1 MEIKS
6 LFICFIVFLFNLLGI
21 SNAENININN
31 YRHVE
36 SLVMNETV
44 FSENGVKIQYNIESD
59 IKDEVQRIKN
69 IYAKEYYIQDIGDS
83 NHFYIKGKNDIEI
96 RVWREDNKVFV
107 EGIIINCKKEN
118 STANLKKELEKLQC
132 DNTNSLRY
140 FEYYKGRINSLN
152 DIEKLELEENLIQ
165 VHNGYV
171 GKSTLKSGERISY
184 AIMKY
189 NTGLYVIIGTP
200 IIFTTY

>member
-1 MEIKS
+1 M
-6 LFICFIVFLFNLLGI
+6 
-21 SNAENININN
+21 
-31 YRHVE
+31 
-36 SLVMNETV
+36 
-44 FSENGVKIQYNIESD
+44 
-59 IKDEVQRIKN
+59 
-69 IYAKEYYIQDIGDS
+69 
-83 NHFYIKGKNDIEI
+83 
-96 RVWREDNKVFV
+96 
-107 EGIIINCKKEN
+107 
-118 STANLKKELEKLQC
+118 
-132 DNTNSLRY
+132 RY

>member
-59 IKDEVQRIKN
+59 IKDEVQRIK
-69 IYAKEYYIQDIGDS
+69 
-83 NHFYIKGKNDIEI
+83 IKG
-96 RVWREDNKVFV
+96 
-107 EGIIINCKKEN
+107 
-118 STANLKKELEKLQC
+118 
-132 DNTNSLRY
+132 
-140 FEYYKGRINSLN
+140 
-152 DIEKLELEENLIQ
+152 
-165 VHNGYV
+165 
-171 GKSTLKSGERISY
+171 
-184 AIMKY
+184 
-189 NTGLYVIIGTP
+189 
-200 IIFTTY
+200 

>member
-6 LFICFIVFLFNLLGI
+6 LFIYFIVFLFNLLGL
-21 SNAENININN
+21 SNTENINMND
-31 YRHVE
+31 YRRVE
-36 SLVMNETV
+36 SVVMNETI
-44 FSENGVKIQYNIESD
+44 FSENGVKIQYNIKSD

-69 IYAKEYYIQDIGDS
+69 IYAKEYYIEDSQDS
-83 NHFYIKGKNDIEI
+83 NHFYIKGINDIEI
-96 RVWREDNKVFV
+96 RVWREDDRVFV

-118 STANLKKELEKLQC
+118 STVDLKKELQKLQC
-132 DNTNSLRY
+132 NEMSSLKY
-140 FEYYKGRINSLN
+140 FEYYKGKLNSLN
-152 DIEKLELEENLIQ
+152 DIKNLELEENLIQ

-171 GKSTLKSGERISY
+171 GKSTIKSGERISY

-189 NTGLYVIIGTP
+189 NTGIYIIIGTP